1 MDEPFSQMQIAEM
14 VEIRKKFQC
23 LVGLGKLMTD
33 IVTDNQK
40 LLAEEVNESI
50 NQAEIE

>member
-1 MDEPFSQMQIAEM
+1 M

-33 IVTDNQK
+33 IVPDNLK
-40 LLAEEVNESI
+40 LLAEEINETI